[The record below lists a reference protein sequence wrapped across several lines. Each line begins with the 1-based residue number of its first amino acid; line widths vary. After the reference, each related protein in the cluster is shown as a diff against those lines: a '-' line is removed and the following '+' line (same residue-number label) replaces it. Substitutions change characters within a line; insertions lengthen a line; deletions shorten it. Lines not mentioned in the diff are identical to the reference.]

1 MALDRGL
8 RRALTKERDICF
20 FLRSLIN
27 MDENINP
34 LNLIQLHNAIERL
47 LDCLCYR
54 NVQFLK
60 DNRLW

>member
-8 RRALTKERDICF
+8 RQNLTKERDICF

-27 MDENINP
+27 IDENVNP
-34 LNLIQLHNAIERL
+34 VQLLQLHNAINRL

-54 NVQFLK
+54 NVQFVK
-60 DNRLW
+60 DNQLR